1 MRAKEFIT
9 ETSVTPLTNDVA
21 RELPG
26 VYTIG
31 ALPNSDFYKQYRFG
45 VAMAGA
51 KGARVRAEQD
61 DTVAKYT
68 AATEWGENMVVMDY
82 MDAELPNDIDYA
94 LGEIGLN
101 GNSKKLIST
110 RASEESKTVD
120 KTSPIKPFKGYK
132 RK

>member
-61 DTVAKYT
+61 DKIAPY
-68 AATEWGENMVVMDY
+68 ASAPPSPCHG
-82 MDAELPNDIDYA
+82 PNI
-94 LGEIGLN
+94 LGRGFEP
-101 GNSKKLIST
+101 S
-110 RASEESKTVD
+110 
-120 KTSPIKPFKGYK
+120 
-132 RK
+132 